1 MIENYVALI
10 PARGG
15 SKGLPRKN
23 LKKLNGIPLINH
35 TIEFASKNKLIKEVY
50 VSTDDL
56 EIAEIASNSGAKI
69 PFIRPKEFSGDSSPM
84 VDVIRH
90 FLDEV
95 DIKNSSL
102 LLLDPTSPLR
112 SNTDLERII
121 NLLNSDE
128 TVDGVI
134 SVSEPYF
141 NPLWVGVSLDHSRR
155 ITKMNLIQ
163 GDFTSR
169 QEVPKYF
176 RINGSYYAWKAGAAR
191 SLTID
196 YLNRGQYVGLE
207 TSEKRSMSIDSLE
220 EFELLELLLKT
231 GSVKLIED

>member
-1 MIENYVALI
+1 MIENFVALI

-23 LKKLNGIPLINH
+23 LKMINGLQLISH
-35 TIEFASKNKLIKEVY
+35 TIEFANKNELIKEVY

-56 EIAEIASNSGAKI
+56 EIAEIARNSGATI
-69 PFIRPKEFSGDSSPM
+69 PFIRPIELSGDSSPM

-90 FLDEV
+90 FLHEV

-112 SNTDLERII
+112 SHLDLESIMNI
-121 NLLNSDE
+121 LNSDE
-128 TVDGVI
+128 TIDGVI

-141 NPLWVGVSLDHSRR
+141 NPLWVGVALDRSRR

-176 RINGSYYAWKAGAAR
+176 RINGSYYAWKSGAAR
-191 SLTID
+191 DLEID
-196 YLNRGQYVGLE
+196 YLNRGKYVGFE

-231 GSVKLIED
+231 GSVKIIED